1 MFHHSEADV
10 KKIKAVQFGII
21 SPEECKAMSV
31 AHIETD
37 RTFDNGRPVPGG
49 LLDLRL
55 GTIDRMWKCATCG
68 MDQSECP
75 GHFGHIELAKPMYH
89 LSWFNNVL
97 KTLRCVCTSCS
108 AILGDEPIDEQKGP
122 DQVQR
127 KLIAAFKKKN
137 PAHRLRNIMEV
148 AKTQKHCW
156 SCSAAQPKMKRD
168 GLTIQAEY
176 SERTD
181 ENDQQKMELTAE
193 RAHRILKAISDE
205 DCRKLGFDPQY
216 ARPDWMVLTVLPVPP
231 PQVRPSIR
239 MEGTGGRGED
249 DLTVKLMDIMR
260 ANKARL

>member
-1 MFHHSEADV
+1 
-10 KKIKAVQFGII
+10 
-21 SPEECKAMSV
+21 
-31 AHIETD
+31 
-37 RTFDNGRPVPGG
+37 
-49 LLDLRL
+49 
-55 GTIDRMWKCATCG
+55 
-68 MDQSECP
+68 
-75 GHFGHIELAKPMYH
+75 
-89 LSWFNNVL
+89 
-97 KTLRCVCTSCS
+97 
-108 AILGDEPIDEQKGP
+108 
-122 DQVQR
+122 
-127 KLIAAFKKKN
+127 
-137 PAHRLRNIMEV
+137 
-148 AKTQKHCW
+148 
-156 SCSAAQPKMKRD
+156 MKRD

>member
-37 RTFDNGRPVPGG
+37 RTFDNGRPVTGG

-55 GTIDRMWKCATCG
+55 GTIDRLWKCATCG

-108 AILGDEPIDEQKGP
+108 VILGDEPVDETKGP
-122 DQVQR
+122 DAVQR
-127 KLIAAFKKKN
+127 KLAQAFKKKN
-137 PAHRLRNIMEV
+137 PAHRLRSIMEV
-148 AKTQKHCW
+148 GKTQKHCW
-156 SCSAAQPKMKRD
+156 SCSAPQPKMKRD
-168 GLTIQAEY
+168 GLQIQAEY
-176 SERTD
+176 SETTD
-181 ENDQQKMELTAE
+181 DNDQRKMELTAE
-193 RAHRILKAISDE
+193 RAHRFRS
-205 DCRKLGFDPQY
+205 
-216 ARPDWMVLTVLPVPP
+216 
-231 PQVRPSIR
+231 
-239 MEGTGGRGED
+239 
-249 DLTVKLMDIMR
+249 
-260 ANKARL
+260 